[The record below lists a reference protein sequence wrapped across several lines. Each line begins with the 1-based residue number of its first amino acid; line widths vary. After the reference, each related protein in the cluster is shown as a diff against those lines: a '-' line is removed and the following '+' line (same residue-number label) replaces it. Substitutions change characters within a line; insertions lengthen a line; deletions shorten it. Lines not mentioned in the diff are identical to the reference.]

1 MQLYDFT
8 LQCTTAV
15 LHNRKA
21 GGRLMKPVPAQMP
34 PGSEGCGSAGSAT
47 VDASSSRCAAAEQ
60 TPPGHPGRQTGDRA
74 GPTAQRTGSM
84 ETAAADP
91 EELSPFA
98 ELFSGSESSGEE
110 ERYSVALFPAGAV
123 LQHAVSSLPAT
134 SEAGEDEF
142 AAGREAFLTEARH
155 RKCLEPHSEFGH
167 EFLLYCCG

>member
-1 MQLYDFT
+1 M
-8 LQCTTAV
+8 
-15 LHNRKA
+15 R
-21 GGRLMKPVPAQMP
+21 PVPAQMP

-47 VDASSSRCAAAEQ
+47 VDTSSSRAAAEQ
-60 TPPGHPGRQTGDRA
+60 TPPSHPGRTQSGDRA

-142 AAGREAFLTEARH
+142 ATGREAFLTEARH

-167 EFLLYCCG
+167 ESLLYYRG